1 MKPMRVALFLPIA
14 FLSGADGLV
23 LLVPYV
29 IFMATVAGLS
39 ARMKQR
45 RALQPVRIKRS
56 RFSRSDLEL
65 EAAAL

>member
-1 MKPMRVALFLPIA
+1 MRLVWFLPVA

-39 ARMKQR
+39 ARIKQR
-45 RALQPVRIKRS
+45 RAIAQPVGSMPK
-56 RFSRSDLEL
+56 FSAASLEL

>member
-1 MKPMRVALFLPIA
+1 MRLLMFLPFA
-14 FLSGADGLV
+14 FLAGADGLV

-39 ARMKQR
+39 VSLKQR
-45 RALQPVRIKRS
+45 KALAPARVAPARPAS
-56 RFSRSDLEL
+56 FELEL

>member
-1 MKPMRVALFLPIA
+1 MRLAMFLPVA
-14 FLSGADGLV
+14 FLAGADGLV

-39 ARMKQR
+39 VSLKQR
-45 RALQPVRIKRS
+45 KALAPARIVSTRPLP
-56 RFSRSDLEL
+56 FNLEL